1 MTVSSTA
8 SAIREVANA
17 VATHAG
23 NPAKLAGAL
32 DAPFQRLL
40 AVPDLQSVGVPRTG
54 NHVSNSFYLYFDG
67 ETSILLFELPKGKR
81 IPAHDHGNWESM
93 GIYRG
98 EVQHTVYE
106 RTDDG
111 ARPGQATL
119 KTVDDRTLKP
129 GDTAVVAPPADIHSF
144 VALTDDTWGI
154 TIASGQYHEERS
166 YYDPQQGT
174 VVRKRPR

>member
-1 MTVSSTA
+1 MTATPVA
-8 SAIREVANA
+8 SAIRAVANA
-17 VATHAG
+17 VTSNSG
-23 NPAKLAGAL
+23 DPGAL
-32 DAPFQRLL
+32 IRALEAPFQTLL
-40 AVPDLQSVGVPRTG
+40 ATPDLRTTGIPRTG
-54 NHVSNSFYLYFDG
+54 NHVSNSYYLYFDG
-67 ETSILLFELPKGKR
+67 DLSILLFELPKGKR

-111 ARPGQATL
+111 STPGRAAL
-119 KTVDDRTLKP
+119 RTVDERTLKP

-144 VALTDDTWGI
+144 VALTEDTWGI
-154 TIASGQYHEERS
+154 TIANGTYKEERC
-166 YYDPQQGT
+166 YYDPEHGT